1 MPDQEKVFDLLTPQ
15 RQSLLGVVVYL
26 TRNFRAMLT
35 LLITFVA
42 IAASKPAFWLIAG
55 IAIIPIAIILSVLAY
70 YQYRSFTF
78 HVSDNELII
87 HKGVFFKERT
97 VIGVDRIQSIQVTEN
112 LVQRVLGLVALK
124 VDTAGSKGNELEIP
138 ALEVKHANALKEL
151 LYTRKKELAQS
162 GEFATESVPL
172 GDLEHREIKANEIAE
187 ADEPEKQLVHL
198 SLWDLIVVG
207 LTENHLRTGFIAVA
221 FVFGTLSQY
230 KDIYESYLEESVDEY
245 AVQAANAGLMFVLI
259 MVAVFVILSLVI
271 SIVRTFLRFFDL
283 KAVLKLQAVEI
294 RTGLVKRETFRVPIR
309 KIQFVQWESNPL
321 RRAVGFESAK
331 IKPSNSV
338 GETAKK
344 QSIEIPALKKEQ
356 TEMLAQGIFPGF
368 HEPKSVVMG
377 DEWAY
382 SRYATII
389 SSIIIMPVVAGL
401 FDGFGYL
408 ALGILIFIPFIG
420 ALGYFFGKTVR
431 VMYDRDYIMIKKGW
445 FFMERIV
452 LPSYKLQSIA
462 LKQNVF
468 LNRRNL
474 CHLQFYTAAGA
485 RSVRYLNID
494 EAQAI
499 YNYLLF
505 CVESSTEPWM

>member
-1 MPDQEKVFDLLTPQ
+1 MPDQEMEFDLLTPQ

-26 TRNFRAMLT
+26 LRNFRAMLT
-35 LLITFVA
+35 ILITFVA

-55 IAIIPIAIILSVLAY
+55 IAIIPIAIILAVLAY
-70 YQYRSFTF
+70 YQYRNFTF

-151 LYTRKKELAQS
+151 LYTRKKALAQNANLS
-162 GEFATESVPL
+162 ADGVLSDE
-172 GDLEHREIKANEIAE
+172 LEPGSTKTHEIA
-187 ADEPEKQLVHL
+187 DEDETEKKLVHL

-207 LTENHLRTGFIAVA
+207 LTENHLRTGFIAIA

-230 KDIYESYLEESVDEY
+230 KDVYESYLEESVDEY
-245 AVQAANAGLMFVLI
+245 ALQAANAGLMFVLI
-259 MVAVFVILSLVI
+259 MVVVFVVLSLVI
-271 SIVRTFLRFFDL
+271 SIVRTFLRFYDL

-294 RTGLVKRETFRVPIR
+294 RTGLLKRETFRVPIR

-338 GETAKK
+338 GETAQK

-368 HEPKSVVMG
+368 HQPESVLKG
-377 DEWAY
+377 DKWAY
-382 SRYATII
+382 SRIAAMMST
-389 SSIIIMPVVAGL
+389 
-401 FDGFGYL
+401 
-408 ALGILIFIPFIG
+408 ILILPLVAALFISLGYYALVFLAFIPFVG
-420 ALGYFFGKTVR
+420 ALGYYFGKTVR
-431 VMYDRDYIMIKKGW
+431 IFYDRDYILIKKGW

-468 LNRRNL
+468 LKRRNL

-499 YNYLLF
+499 YNYLIF
-505 CVESSTEPWM
+505 CVESSPEPWM

>member
-1 MPDQEKVFDLLTPQ
+1 MPDQEKEFDLLTPQ

-55 IAIIPIAIILSVLAY
+55 IAIIPIAIILGVLAY

-78 HVSDNELII
+78 HVNDNELII
-87 HKGVFFKERT
+87 HKGVFFKERI

-151 LYTRKKELAQS
+151 LYTRKKELEEDQASSTDSVTTSQLKTGDAQ
-162 GEFATESVPL
+162 AH
-172 GDLEHREIKANEIAE
+172 DIADV
-187 ADEPEKQLVHL
+187 DEPEKELVHL

-207 LTENHLRTGFIAVA
+207 LTENHLRTGFIAIA

-230 KDIYESYLEESVDEY
+230 KDVYESYLEESVDEY
-245 AVQAANAGLMFVLI
+245 AVQALNAGLMFVLLMI
-259 MVAVFVILSLVI
+259 VVFVIVSLVI

-338 GETAKK
+338 GETDKK

-368 HEPKSVVMG
+368 HEPRSVLKG
-377 DEWAY
+377 DKWAY
-382 SRYATII
+382 SRYAAII
-389 SSIIIMPVVAGL
+389 SSIIILPLVAGL

-408 ALGILIFIPFIG
+408 ALACLLFIPFIG
-420 ALGYFFGKTVR
+420 ALGFYFGKTVR
-431 VMYDRDYIMIKKGW
+431 ILYDRDYIVIKKGW

-468 LNRRNL
+468 LARRNL

-485 RSVRYLNID
+485 RSVRYLKID

-499 YNYLLF
+499 YNYLLY